1 MSNAPPTLDQI
12 AAWYAANPQSAAGPA
27 PAPAAPAPP
36 PPAFGP
42 PPGWPLQ
49 PAPQPPA
56 QAQQSFPQL
65 GAVAP
70 PGLPPSAFQAPVG
83 NVPAAATAA
92 LVAIQTSQPAP
103 INPPESV
110 AALQPDAAPPPEKRK
125 RGSRQAAAKSGPA
138 AAAAPASAETDA
150 DPRDPRSGYSLE
162 EQLAFATTEELT
174 SELARRGYSGALNF
188 GQGG

>member
-1 MSNAPPTLDQI
+1 MSNTPPTLEQI

-42 PPGWPLQ
+42 PPGWPQQ
-49 PAPQPPA
+49 PEPRTPPPGFAAPQPPA
-56 QAQQSFPQL
+56 QNPGPVSFSLPTAAPAQQSF
-65 GAVAP
+65 
-70 PGLPPSAFQAPVG
+70 APVG

-125 RGSRQAAAKSGPA
+125 RGSRQAAAKSGRA
-138 AAAAPASAETDA
+138 AAASPASAPTGGDPGFVCVA
-150 DPRDPRSGYSLE
+150 D
-162 EQLAFATTEELT
+162 ATTEELVA
-174 SELARRGYSGALNF
+174 ELISRGYSGVLNF